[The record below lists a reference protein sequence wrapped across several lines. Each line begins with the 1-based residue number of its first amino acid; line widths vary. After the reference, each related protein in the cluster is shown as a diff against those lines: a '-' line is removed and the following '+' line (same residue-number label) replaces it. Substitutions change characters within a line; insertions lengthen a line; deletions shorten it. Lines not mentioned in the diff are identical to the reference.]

1 MSGNLD
7 HPFIGGVPG
16 SGRSPA
22 ETEGAAGKMFGVSF
36 WRGGLVQN
44 E

>member
-22 ETEGAAGKMFGVSF
+22 ETEVLQEKCLVSPS
-36 WRGGLVQN
+36 GEEG
-44 E
+44 